1 MDARFKNTLLFL
13 FYEDQNNFAREM
25 TEVSFIGTNSLEL
38 PYNME
43 IQHWKAFYN
52 GLTKPQ
58 ASLSEP
64 CVLFV
69 PEHYLN
75 THEIFP
81 YILHIMMV

>member
-1 MDARFKNTLLFL
+1 MDARFKNKLLFL

-25 TEVSFIGTNSLEL
+25 TEVSFIGTYSLEL

>member
-1 MDARFKNTLLFL
+1 LDARFKNKLLFL

-38 PYNME
+38 QYNME
-43 IQHWKAFYN
+43 IQHWKA
-52 GLTKPQ
+52 Q

>member
-1 MDARFKNTLLFL
+1 
-13 FYEDQNNFAREM
+13 M

-52 GLTKPQ
+52 DLTKPQ

-81 YILHIMMV
+81 YILHIMMVRSVPCKSQFLPRCED